1 MKGFVPT
8 PPETVDSMVELLFRG
23 RTPRPDNTLL
33 DPGCGTGEFIDGVIR
48 WCQRRRLALPRITGV
63 ESDARHLPSLR
74 EKYGRLRAVHI
85 EHADFLAGGQTLC
98 DFIVGN
104 PPYVPITGLSEAE
117 KAQYRAQYTTALC
130 SLTSTSRRSASCART
145 RSGNL

>member
-23 RTPRPDNTLL
+23 RSPRPDNTLL

-63 ESDARHLPSLR
+63 ESDARHLPPLWA
-74 EKYGRLRAVHI
+74 KYGRLRAVRI
-85 EHADFLAGGQTLC
+85 EHADFLAGGLTPY
-98 DFIVGN
+98 DYIV
-104 PPYVPITGLSEAE
+104 
-117 KAQYRAQYTTALC
+117 
-130 SLTSTSRRSASCART
+130 
-145 RSGNL
+145 